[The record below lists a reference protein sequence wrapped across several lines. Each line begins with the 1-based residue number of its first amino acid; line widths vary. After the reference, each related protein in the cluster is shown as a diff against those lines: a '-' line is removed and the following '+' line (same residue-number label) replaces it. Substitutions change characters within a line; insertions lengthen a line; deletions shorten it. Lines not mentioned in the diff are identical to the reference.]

1 MWLPVV
7 NIDLQLFGHTY
18 QVEALCYDHSPVDM
32 LLGKNCPGFNKILAQ
47 AERLADVFLATRQQA
62 KLDQKLEETRRHQEK
77 EMTPLLELLGKEY
90 DFPQLNLSL
99 QESQYPDQRSEKVQ
113 QSLARAQ
120 FQYKI
125 QVITSP
131 NSSGYT
137 INKLL
142 QAQNII
148 F

>member
-1 MWLPVV
+1 
-7 NIDLQLFGHTY
+7 
-18 QVEALCYDHSPVDM
+18 
-32 LLGKNCPGFNKILAQ
+32 
-47 AERLADVFLATRQQA
+47 
-62 KLDQKLEETRRHQEK
+62 
-77 EMTPLLELLGKEY
+77 MTPLLELLGKEY
-90 DFPQLNLSL
+90 DFPHLNLSL
-99 QESQYPDQRSEKVQ
+99 QESQYPDQGSEKVQ

-142 QAQNII
+142 QAQCII